1 MEPELNLFSELNLND
16 IWTEFEPFSGLNL
29 NDIWTEIEIHLAFH
43 FIVEIQIFGKFQI
56 FCEILDFFPIVL
68 FNNI

>member
-29 NDIWTEIEIHLAFH
+29 NGIWTEIEIHLAFH
-43 FIVEIQIFGKFQI
+43 FIVEIQIF
-56 FCEILDFFPIVL
+56 
-68 FNNI
+68 

>member
-43 FIVEIQIFGKFQI
+43 LIVNTYSMQKMHV
-56 FCEILDFFPIVL
+56 VL
-68 FNNI
+68 ML